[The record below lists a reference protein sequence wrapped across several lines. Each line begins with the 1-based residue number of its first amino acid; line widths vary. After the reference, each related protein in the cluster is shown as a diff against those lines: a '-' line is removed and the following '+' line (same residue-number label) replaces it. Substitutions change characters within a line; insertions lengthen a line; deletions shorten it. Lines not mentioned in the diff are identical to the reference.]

1 MIIQKELHVD
11 INKLY
16 PTESVASIRP
26 EIINEVKEHISSD
39 GKNTVIYIIEYNGFF
54 YIVKGHHI
62 QIAIINSV
70 NVNELLSRKKK
81 ILEEMIKFNKDNK
94 KELFFFAIIDIIKLD
109 STIFVCGN
117 LSHTV
122 ETAFNITLKNNEAI
136 LKGVTSRKKQIYPK
150 IENIINAIF

>member
-54 YIVKGHHI
+54 YIVKGHHQFLAACNLGAKKVRTYLVDYHSLSFLSNPRNI
-62 QIAIINSV
+62 ESTLSCVGKTAIYDFEGI
-70 NVNELLSRKKK
+70 
-81 ILEEMIKFNKDNK
+81 
-94 KELFFFAIIDIIKLD
+94 
-109 STIFVCGN
+109 GN
-117 LSHTV
+117 
-122 ETAFNITLKNNEAI
+122 FKYND
-136 LKGVTSRKKQIYPK
+136 YPEYYK
-150 IENIINAIF
+150 